1 MAIYKMSEDKRDL
14 VEVAPTSFGEQGVLE
29 RADLQR
35 LLRDQPEV
43 LEEGLLIISEEF
55 GSWQDSSR
63 RIDLLGLDQQGRLV
77 VVELKRGD
85 TGQHMD
91 LQAVRY
97 AAMVANMTLQQTV
110 ATFQDYLEKRANEP
124 DSEPLEEDAAET
136 RLREHLRME
145 ELDNQAIHT
154 EMPRIILVSENF
166 AKELTTCVMWLNDSW
181 MQGTGPEIKCIRLQ
195 PHLNVDETLI
205 ETSVV
210 IPLPEASEYRTQ
222 LRDREQETRSSHSAR
237 AQHIPGGEV
246 FHERIKVA
254 QEQFQPGLREL
265 YDFALGLRERELTQF
280 STYINGKGDYVRLEL
295 LIPDNNIVLVSFNSL
310 LYRGGSGE
318 ITFWPVWEDYAPESF
333 SRLGRLIGP
342 VKSNSGIRHRRL
354 SRLKSSDLPAILAA
368 IHDAYNEANRLLKGE
383 DTAAGSHGL
392 EGSAED
398 SL

>member
-1 MAIYKMSEDKRDL
+1 MAIYKMSEDKKEL
-14 VEVAPTSFGEQGVLE
+14 VKVVPTSFGEQGVLE

-35 LLRDQPEV
+35 LLRDQPGV

-55 GSWQDSSR
+55 GRWQDSNR
-63 RIDLLGLDQQGRLV
+63 RIDLLGLDAQGRLV

-110 ATFQDYLEKRANEP
+110 DTFQDYLEKRADEP
-124 DSEPLEEDAAET
+124 DGEPLEEDAAET

-166 AKELTTCVMWLNDSW
+166 GKELTTCVMWLNDSW

-195 PHLNVDETLI
+195 PHRNVDETLI

-210 IPLPEASEYRTQ
+210 VPLPEASDYRTQ
-222 LRDREQETRSSHSAR
+222 LRVRELETRAGNLDR
-237 AQHIPGGEV
+237 AQHIYGGEA
-246 FHERIKVA
+246 FYERIKLA
-254 QEQFQPGLREL
+254 QEPFQPGLRQL
-265 YDFALGLRERELTQF
+265 YDFALKLRESELVQF
-280 STYINGKGDYVRLEL
+280 STYINGKGDYIRLEL
-295 LIPDNNIVLVSFNSL
+295 LIPGKNLSLVSFNSF

-318 ITFWPVWEDYAPESF
+318 ITFWPGWEDSAPNSSKRIGE
-333 SRLGRLIGP
+333 LIGP

-354 SRLKSSDLPAILAA
+354 SRLKSSDLPDILAA
-368 IHDAYNEANRLLKGE
+368 IHDAYNEANPRHRGCPGTPLLR
-383 DTAAGSHGL
+383 AALPASRQ
-392 EGSAED
+392 
-398 SL
+398 